1 MRRLSS
7 PSIAVHAWHWR
18 TQLQLSDIQTAH
30 ENIETYKWL
39 ARNASIV
46 WLVLLHNGVDH
57 NEAWTKIEKILRTSV
72 EGKGVI
78 INGECSRATG
88 AHACLKLIILLVKDN
103 PAFCIYGYNSI
114 TLTAVSLYMRGR
126 ILRYLRELR
135 SKLLSTVRIC
145 SMLGRISR
153 GWRVDTRGGLNR
165 RGHLGTIR
173 LLLVARVCLA
183 KGIASRHLSIRAKAI
198 LSGIVSTSAVS
209 TGQAT
214 VSQTSTGKTPMHH

>member
-57 NEAWTKIEKILRTSV
+57 NEAWTKIEKISHKSV

-78 INGECSRATG
+78 INGECSP
-88 AHACLKLIILLVKDN
+88 C
-103 PAFCIYGYNSI
+103 
-114 TLTAVSLYMRGR
+114 
-126 ILRYLRELR
+126 
-135 SKLLSTVRIC
+135 
-145 SMLGRISR
+145 
-153 GWRVDTRGGLNR
+153 NR
-165 RGHLGTIR
+165 CT
-173 LLLVARVCLA
+173 CM
-183 KGIASRHLSIRAKAI
+183 
-198 LSGIVSTSAVS
+198 
-209 TGQAT
+209 
-214 VSQTSTGKTPMHH
+214 P